1 MAYDFSDFNKRGKG
15 IEEWLQKEFSMLRT
29 GRASLAMLDN
39 VMVNSYGSFTP
50 IPHVANVSVEDPKT
64 LRIAPWDKGQIKAIE
79 EALRNANLGLSVS
92 ADEGGIRLVS
102 PELTS
107 ERRTQV
113 VKMLREKFEEARISL
128 RKEREIDLE
137 KMKKMKTDGAMSEDE
152 FFAGR
157 DALQKLVD
165 GFNNSLESMA
175 DKKQKDIEG

>member
-1 MAYDFSDFNKRGKG
+1 MAYDFSDFQKRGKD
-15 IEEWLQKEFSMLRT
+15 IEEWLQKELSMLRT

-39 VMVNSYGSFTP
+39 IMVNSYGSYIP

-128 RKEREIDLE
+128 RKEREVDLDV
-137 KMKKMKTDGAMSEDE
+137 MKKQKQDGAMSEDD
-152 FFAGR
+152 FFKAR
-157 DALQKLVD
+157 EALQKLVD
-165 GFNNSLESMA
+165 DLNLSLEAIA
-175 DKKQKDIEG
+175 DKKQKDVEG

>member
-1 MAYDFSDFNKRGKG
+1 MAYDFSDFNKRGKAV
-15 IEEWLQKEFSMLRT
+15 EEWLQKEFSMLRT

-39 VMVNSYGSFTP
+39 IMVNSYGSFTP

-92 ADEGGIRLVS
+92 ADDAGLRLVS

-107 ERRTQV
+107 ERRVQV

-137 KMKKMKTDGAMSEDE
+137 KMKKAKTDGDMSEDE
-152 FFAGR
+152 FFTGR
-157 DALQKLVD
+157 EALQKLVD

>member
-1 MAYDFSDFNKRGKG
+1 MAYDFSDFQKRGKEV
-15 IEEWLQKEFSMLRT
+15 EEWLQKELSMLRT

-39 VMVNSYGSFTP
+39 IMVNSYGSYMP
-50 IPHVANVSVEDPKT
+50 VPHVANVSVEDPKT

-107 ERRTQV
+107 ERRVQV

-128 RKEREIDLE
+128 RKEREVDLDHIKKE
-137 KMKKMKTDGAMSEDE
+137 KQDGTMSEDD
-152 FFAGR
+152 FFKAREG
-157 DALQKLVD
+157 LQKLVD
-165 GFNNSLESMA
+165 ELNLSLEALA

>member
-1 MAYDFSDFNKRGKG
+1 MAYDFSDFQKRGKD
-15 IEEWLQKEFSMLRT
+15 IEEWLQKELSMLRT

-39 VMVNSYGSFTP
+39 IMVNSYGSYIP

-107 ERRTQV
+107 ERRVQV

-128 RKEREIDLE
+128 RKEREVDLE
-137 KMKKMKTDGAMSEDE
+137 KMKKAKSDGDMSEDE

-157 DALQKLVD
+157 EALQKLVD
-165 GFNNSLESMA
+165 ELNASLESIA
-175 DKKQKDIEG
+175 DKKQKDVEG